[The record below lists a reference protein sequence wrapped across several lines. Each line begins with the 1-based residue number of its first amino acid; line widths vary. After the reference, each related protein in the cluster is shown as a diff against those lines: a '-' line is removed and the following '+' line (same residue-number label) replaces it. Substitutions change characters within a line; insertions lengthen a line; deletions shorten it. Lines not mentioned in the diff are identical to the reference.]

1 MKRFYKKVSVAERDG
16 TFDVLLDGKPIKTP
30 LRKNLSL
37 PTRALAE
44 AIAEE
49 WRAQGGD
56 IIPLAMPFNRL
67 ANTAIDRGAREREQ
81 VVADILHYANSDLLC
96 YRAKEAQ
103 LAQRQ
108 SAAWDPILAW
118 LAERHRT
125 RLNITIGMTHIA
137 QPAEAL
143 LTLGQV
149 VDTHDAYALTA
160 LHAAATIMGSLAL
173 ALALLDGRLDAAEA
187 FALSQVDETWQAEK
201 WGTDRAAAE
210 RAERLARELDF
221 AARFAALSRP

>member
-1 MKRFYKKVSVAERDG
+1 MKRFYKEVAIAERDG

-30 LRKNLSL
+30 LRKKLSL
-37 PTRALAE
+37 PTRTLAE
-44 AIAEE
+44 VIAEE
-49 WRAQGGD
+49 WRAQGEE
-56 IIPLAMPFNRL
+56 IKPLAMPFNRL

-81 VVADILHYANSDLLC
+81 IVDDILRYANGDLLC
-96 YRAKEAQ
+96 YRAEGAE
-103 LAQRQ
+103 LAERQ
-108 SAAWDPILAW
+108 DAAWDPILAW

-125 RLNITIGMTHIA
+125 RLDVTTGMTHIA

-143 LTLGQV
+143 LALGRAV
-149 VDTHDAYALTA
+149 RTRDDYALTA

-221 AARFAALSRP
+221 AARFAALGRP